1 MTKITL
7 LMMVILGIL
16 VGGMVE
22 VVHAEFY
29 VCGDTTQLTQAFYRD
44 PSLQRPA
51 NCSQVPNNQVD
62 AQVALI
68 QSQTSLV
75 PPRLDYLKV
84 VSGLAVVKTQAE
96 KDAVD
101 AAIATAKAAQDALTA
116 ERANNIFC
124 NQQDTSAGTSAIAAR
139 KTALYAQIDAI
150 PAASPPTRATLVAA
164 LKGVVD
170 ELATISTLTVNCFTG
185 RKQGAP

>member
-1 MTKITL
+1 MQIVLTRL
-7 LMMVILGIL
+7 VVVVMMMLGI
-16 VGGMVE
+16 VE
-22 VVHAEFY
+22 VAYAEFY
-29 VCGDTTQLTQAFYRD
+29 VCGDTNQLTQAFYRD
-44 PSLQRPA
+44 PSLQRPG

-62 AQVALI
+62 AQVTLI

-84 VSGLAVVKTQAE
+84 VAGLAAVKTQAE

-101 AAIATAKAAQDALTA
+101 TAIATAKAAQDALTA

-124 NQQDTSAGTSAIAAR
+124 NQQDTTAGTNAIAAR

-164 LKGVVD
+164 LKAVVD

-185 RKQGAP
+185 RKGLAP